1 MVTECTRAAINVAIT
16 VKVNEL
22 YVTRRANKLI
32 AILESYL
39 VNRIV
44 TRLNM
49 RDMRCTFVYNGG
61 FFDIPAAVIGEVFLL
76 IKTVGYVAPD
86 VAVGTSRC
94 ESIVD

>member
-1 MVTECTRAAINVAIT
+1 MVTERTRAAINVAIT

-22 YVTRRANKLI
+22 YVARRANKLI

-39 VNRIV
+39 VNGVV

-61 FFDIPAAVIGEVFLL
+61 FFDIPAAVF
-76 IKTVGYVAPD
+76 
-86 VAVGTSRC
+86 
-94 ESIVD
+94 